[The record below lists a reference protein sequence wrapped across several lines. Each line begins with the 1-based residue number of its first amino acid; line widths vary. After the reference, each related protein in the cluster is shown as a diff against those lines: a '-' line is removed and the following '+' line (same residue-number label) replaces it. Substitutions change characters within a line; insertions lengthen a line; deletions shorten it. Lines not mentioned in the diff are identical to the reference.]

1 MTNPANTSRMAAAL
15 AAIDSANSDDPN
27 TLEIGGVRHPAEVVY
42 AERMTDMLHQ
52 AYPGA
57 SEALQLAV
65 RAQHLKRW
73 SVPRSSYPDG
83 RQGYL
88 NWRNDLKARHAE
100 LAGEILSGCGY
111 DPETLARV
119 QSLIRKERM
128 KRDPDPQALEDVA
141 CLVFLKHYFSGFAAK
156 HDDEK
161 LVNILRKTWS
171 KMSPH
176 GQNQALGLELSAKE
190 RLLVEQAI
198 GGED

>member
-83 RQGYL
+83 RQG
-88 NWRNDLKARHAE
+88 
-100 LAGEILSGCGY
+100 
-111 DPETLARV
+111 
-119 QSLIRKERM
+119 
-128 KRDPDPQALEDVA
+128 
-141 CLVFLKHYFSGFAAK
+141 
-156 HDDEK
+156 
-161 LVNILRKTWS
+161 
-171 KMSPH
+171 
-176 GQNQALGLELSAKE
+176 
-190 RLLVEQAI
+190 
-198 GGED
+198 